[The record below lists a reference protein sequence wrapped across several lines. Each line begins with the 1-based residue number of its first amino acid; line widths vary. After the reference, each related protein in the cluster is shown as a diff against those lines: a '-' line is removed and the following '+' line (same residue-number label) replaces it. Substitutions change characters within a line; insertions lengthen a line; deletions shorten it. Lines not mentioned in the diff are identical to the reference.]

1 MTGCQPTY
9 GSRKESVPIQSPLA
23 EGEAHTAI
31 LHKILPPIIGLVSH
45 FVSGELQSGAKMN
58 MMGICFFTHAGKGG

>member
-1 MTGCQPTY
+1 M
-9 GSRKESVPIQSPLA
+9 QSYLV

-31 LHKILPPIIGLVSH
+31 LHKILLAIMGLVSH

-58 MMGICFFTHAGKGG
+58 MMGICFFTHAEKGG